1 VKFDKRLRLM
11 GVRIGNLVHAS
22 EVPPPAPAVDK
33 AKEPERENLSLF

>member
-1 VKFDKRLRLM
+1 M